1 MRLISKQVPLA
12 RRTFLGSATGTVMIA
27 GLAATA
33 RAGAPVLKTVAS
45 TDAAATLVA
54 MARDIYPHDRIPD
67 LYYATAIEIIDRQ
80 LIAAGDTSGLL
91 EKGVASLDAAAKHQ
105 FDRRYV
111 DIVEEGDRVKVLGAI
126 EGTPFFAKI
135 RAGMV
140 TGFYNQKEV
149 WTLLGYEG
157 SSFEHGGYLER
168 GFNDLDWLES

>member
-1 MRLISKQVPLA
+1 MRLVNKKVPLT

-33 RAGAPVLKTVAS
+33 RAGTPVLKTVAS
-45 TDAAATLVA
+45 ADAVATLVA

-67 LYYATAIEIIDRQ
+67 LYYATAVEIIDRQ
-80 LIAAGDTSGLL
+80 LMEAGDTSGLL
-91 EKGVASLDAAAKHQ
+91 EKGAASLDAVAQQQ
-105 FDRRYV
+105 FGRRYV
-111 DIVEEGDRVKVLGAI
+111 DIVEEGDRVRTLRAI
-126 EGTPFFAKI
+126 EGTPFFVKI

-140 TGFYNQKEV
+140 TALYNQKEV

>member
-1 MRLISKQVPLA
+1 MRLVNKKVPLT
-12 RRTFLGSATGTVMIA
+12 RRTFLGSATGTVMTA
-27 GLAATA
+27 GLATKAQ
-33 RAGAPVLKTVAS
+33 AGAPVLKTVAS
-45 TDAAATLVA
+45 PDSAATLVA

-80 LIAAGDTSGLL
+80 LMEAGDTSGLL
-91 EKGVASLDAAAKHQ
+91 EKGTALLDTVAQQK
-105 FDRRYV
+105 FGKRYV
-111 DIVEEGDRVKVLGAI
+111 DIVAEGDRVQSLKAI
-126 EGTPFFAKI
+126 EGTPFFAKV

-140 TGFYNQKEV
+140 TAFYNQKVV